1 MSVIIIDTIN
11 NLDVTDDTIVTLRYE
26 DRHEGWHSSGDL
38 EENAVR
44 ETNTADMVAELI
56 LDKQLAVVTTFG
68 EENALETMRST
79 DFLDE
84 YERGEFAF
92 EQFIAETIRENPFDL
107 DEFVE
112 FTTEQYDHKRGV
124 CTVAAQFKT
133 TIGNIKNSPDSV
145 SGWEV
150 SVPTNN
156 GNFTF
161 SG

>member
-26 DRHEGWHSSGDL
+26 DRHEGWHATGDL

-44 ETNTADMVAELI
+44 ETSTADMVAGLI
-56 LDKQLAVVTTFG
+56 LDKQLAVTTSFG
-68 EENALETMRST
+68 DETALDAMRAA

-84 YERGEFAF
+84 YERGEYAF
-92 EQFIAETIRENPFDL
+92 EQFIAETIRENPFEM

-112 FTTEQYDHKRGV
+112 FSTEQYDHKRGV
-124 CTVAAQFKT
+124 CTVSAQFKT
-133 TIGNIKNSPDSV
+133 TVGSIKNSPSSV
-145 SGWEV
+145 SGWEI
-150 SVPTNN
+150 SIPTNN

-161 SG
+161 LG

>member
-26 DRHEGWHSSGDL
+26 DQHEGWHSAGDL

-44 ETNTADMVAELI
+44 ETDTADMVAGII
-56 LDKQLAVVTTFG
+56 LDKQLAVVTNYGDT
-68 EENALETMRST
+68 NALETMRET
-79 DFLDE
+79 DFLESYD
-84 YERGEFAF
+84 RGEFAF
-92 EQFIAETIRENPFDL
+92 ERFIAEVIRENPFDL

-112 FTTEQYDHKRGV
+112 FSTEQYDHKRGV
-124 CTVAAQFKT
+124 CTVSAQFKT
-133 TIGNIKNSPDSV
+133 TVGNIKNSPSSV

-161 SG
+161 LG

>member
-11 NLDVTDDTIVTLRYE
+11 NLDVTDDTIVTLRYQ
-26 DRHEGWHSSGDL
+26 DRHEGWHSTGDL

-44 ETNTADMVAELI
+44 ETDTAEMVAGLI
-56 LDKQLAVVTTFG
+56 LDKQLAVTTSYG
-68 EENALETMRST
+68 NENALEAMRNT
-79 DFLDE
+79 DFLDG
-84 YERGEFAF
+84 YERGEYAF
-92 EQFIAETIRENPFDL
+92 EQFIAETIRENAYDL

-112 FTTEQYDHKRGV
+112 FSTEQYDHKRGV
-124 CTVAAQFKT
+124 CTVSAQFKT
-133 TIGNIKNSPDSV
+133 TIGNIKNSPESV
-145 SGWEV
+145 TGWEV

>member
-26 DRHEGWHSSGDL
+26 DRHEGWHSTGDL

-44 ETNTADMVAELI
+44 ETDTADMVAGII
-56 LDKQLAVVTTFG
+56 LDKQLAVVTNYGDT
-68 EENALETMRST
+68 NALETMRET
-79 DFLDE
+79 DFLESYD
-84 YERGEFAF
+84 RGEFAF
-92 EQFIAETIRENPFDL
+92 EQFIAEVIRENPFDL

-112 FTTEQYDHKRGV
+112 FSTEQYDHKRGV
-124 CTVAAQFKT
+124 CTVSAQFKT
-133 TIGNIKNSPDSV
+133 TVGNIKNSPGSV

-161 SG
+161 LG

>member
-11 NLDVTDDTIVTLRYE
+11 NLDVTDDTIVTLKYE
-26 DRHEGWHSSGDL
+26 DRHEGWHSTGDL

-44 ETNTADMVAELI
+44 ETDTADMVAELI
-56 LDKQLAVVTTFG
+56 LDQQLAVTTAYS
-68 EENALETMRST
+68 EENALEAMRGT
-79 DFLDE
+79 DLLND
-84 YERGEFAF
+84 YERGDFAF

-112 FTTEQYDHKRGV
+112 FTTEQYDHKRGA

-133 TIGNIKNSPDSV
+133 TVGNIKSSPTSV
-145 SGWEV
+145 SGWEI

-161 SG
+161 TG

>member
-1 MSVIIIDTIN
+1 MSDVN
-11 NLDVTDDTIVTLRYE
+11 NIPGNDDTIVTLTYE

-44 ETNTADMVAELI
+44 ETSTADMVAELI
-56 LDKQLAVVTTFG
+56 LDKQLAVTTNYG
-68 EENALETMRST
+68 DENALEAMRNT

-84 YERGEFAF
+84 YERGEYAF

-124 CTVAAQFKT
+124 CTVSSTLKT
-133 TIGNIKNSPDSV
+133 TLGQLKQSPGSA
-145 SGWEV
+145 SGWTA
-150 SVPTNN
+150 SVDHN
-156 GNFTF
+156 GGTF
-161 SG
+161 SVDL

>member
-26 DRHEGWHSSGDL
+26 DRHEGWHSTGDL
-38 EENAVR
+38 EENAVK
-44 ETNTADMVAELI
+44 ETNTADMVAGLI
-56 LDKQLAVVTTFG
+56 LDKQLAVTTNYG
-68 EENALETMRST
+68 EENALDALRST
-79 DFLDE
+79 ELLQE
-84 YERGEFAF
+84 YDRGNFEF
-92 EQFIAETIRENPFDL
+92 EEFIAATIRQNPYDL

-112 FTTEQYDHKRGV
+112 FATEQYDHKRGV
-124 CTVAAQFKT
+124 CTVSAQFKA
-133 TIGNIKNSPDSV
+133 TIGNIKSSPSSV
-145 SGWEV
+145 SGWEI